1 MVRWRKALPVAVVAV
16 VVAVVGLG
24 RYGTLAPCGMLQSA
38 IDWAQPEPG
47 PWTMK
52 FFTPTQNADARST
65 GWCLKMLW
73 KVETEGL
80 PPELRWREMSPQSKR
95 EKS

>member
-1 MVRWRKALPVAVVAV
+1 MVRWRKALPAAAVAV

-38 IDWAQPEPG
+38 IDWAQPAPG
-47 PWTMK
+47 PWTFK
-52 FFTPTQNADARST
+52 FSTPAATADARST

-80 PPELRWREMSPQSKR
+80 PPEMRWRNLYPQSKR